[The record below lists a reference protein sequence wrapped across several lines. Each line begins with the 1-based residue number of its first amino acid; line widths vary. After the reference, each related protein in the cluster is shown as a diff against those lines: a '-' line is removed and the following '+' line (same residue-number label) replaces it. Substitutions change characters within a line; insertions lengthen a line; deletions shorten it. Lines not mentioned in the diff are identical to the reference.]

1 MDDMTLV
8 RVIAGAL
15 AMGVFLFIV
24 WRRRR
29 QTSD

>member
-1 MDDMTLV
+1 MEDVTLV

-15 AMGVFLFIV
+15 AMGVFLIIV

-29 QTSD
+29 QASE